1 MSRKQAEIY
10 AYILSGIW
18 MILKLLTFIIT
29 PLLNPLRWVLHI
41 LLLAACFFFGL
52 SLYLAPKS
60 RTSKKRHS

>member
-10 AYILSGIW
+10 AYMLSGIW

-41 LLLAACFFFGL
+41 LLPAACCFFAL

-60 RTSKKRHS
+60 RKSKQRRS